1 MITEKNTGDK
11 MNTQRAETMPALT
24 QTRQTDNRYTSAKNT
39 ALGLPGP
46 PFLTLFP
53 LESILLA
60 GHPQSQ
66 PPPRHDARP
75 RPYAGLNQK
84 TEPAASPARCWA
96 SALRWTLPEL
106 TPVVR
111 DLSS

>member
-24 QTRQTDNRYTSAKNT
+24 QTRQTDNRYTSAENT

-53 LESILLA
+53 LESILPT
-60 GHPQSQ
+60 GRPQSQ
-66 PPPRHDARP
+66 PPPQHDAGP
-75 RPYAGLNQK
+75 WPYAGLYQN
-84 TEPAASPARCWA
+84 
-96 SALRWTLPEL
+96 
-106 TPVVR
+106 
-111 DLSS
+111 